1 MIEFF
6 RVGDFCVLEKKDG
19 KDYFAILSLF
29 LDEKIER
36 NLIQKGNK
44 GEVWRI
50 CHEGVFYALKIN
62 RPANKIVGRK
72 IKALLKGSYFSSL
85 IFRVDKARNEKCFSM
100 CDVYLVAEKKHF
112 RFARESFVLMEWI
125 DGPLLSDSE
134 ELHNK
139 YKNEVGVLLKNLHQH
154 GISSGDVH
162 PGNFIVSSSGLKII
176 DLSGRGAS
184 AIDRA
189 KDFIGLKNKFGV
201 EVDLDAWGVRLVL
214 LRSKLRAFWKR
225 ARCS

>member
-1 MIEFF
+1 MIESYRFD
-6 RVGDFCVLEKKDG
+6 GFCILEKKDD
-19 KDYFAILSLF
+19 KNYYAILSLF
-29 LDEKIER
+29 FDEKIER
-36 NLIQKGNK
+36 NLIQKGSK
-44 GEVWRI
+44 GEVWKVR
-50 CHEGVFYALKIN
+50 HDGVCYALKIN
-62 RPANKIVGRK
+62 RPTNKIIGRK
-72 IKALLKGSYFSSL
+72 VKALLKGSYFSSL
-85 IFRVDKARNEKCFSM
+85 ILRVDKARAEECFSM

-134 ELHNK
+134 ELRNK
-139 YKNEVGVLLKNLHQH
+139 YKNEVGDLLKNLHQH

-162 PGNFIVSSSGLKII
+162 PGNFIVSNAGLKII

-201 EVDLDAWGVRLVL
+201 EADVNSWAISLVL
-214 LRSKLRAFWKR
+214 LRSKLRAFLKK
-225 ARCS
+225 ARVS

>member
-1 MIEFF
+1 MVESYRFD
-6 RVGDFCVLEKKDG
+6 GFCVLEKKDD
-19 KDYFAILSLF
+19 KKYFAILSLF
-29 LDEKIER
+29 FDEKIER
-36 NLIQKGNK
+36 NLIQKGSK
-44 GEVWRI
+44 GEVWKVR
-50 CHEGVFYALKIN
+50 HDGVCYALKIN
-62 RPANKIVGRK
+62 RPTNKIIGRK
-72 IKALLKGSYFSSL
+72 VKALLKGSYFSSL
-85 IFRVDKARNEKCFSM
+85 ILRVDKARAEGCFSM

-134 ELHNK
+134 ELRNK
-139 YKNEVGVLLKNLHQH
+139 YKNEVGDLLKNIHQH

-162 PGNFIVSSSGLKII
+162 PGNFIVSNTGLRII

-201 EVDLDAWGVRLVL
+201 EADVDSWAVSLVL
-214 LRSKLRAFWKR
+214 LRSKLRAFLKK
-225 ARCS
+225 ARVS